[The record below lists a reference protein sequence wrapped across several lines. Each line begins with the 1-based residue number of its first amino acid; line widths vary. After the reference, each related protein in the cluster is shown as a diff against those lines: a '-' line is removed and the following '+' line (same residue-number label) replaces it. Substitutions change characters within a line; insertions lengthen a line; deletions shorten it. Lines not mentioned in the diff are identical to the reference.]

1 MWEEIFNLALSNGLW
16 AVLFLGLLA
25 YVLRDSRRRE
35 RKYQATVDA
44 LVERLKTV
52 AEIKSDTDRILTAVR
67 PAEEGV

>member
-44 LVERLKTV
+44 LIESTLD
-52 AEIKSDTDRILTAVR
+52 ELF
-67 PAEEGV
+67 G

>member
-1 MWEEIFNLALSNGLW
+1 M
-16 AVLFLGLLA
+16 LFLGLLA

-52 AEIKSDTDRILTAVR
+52 AEIKSDTDRILTAIR